1 MKQKKAKENVI
12 LDAFLECRDALV
24 RSIMKMSARQEDVD
38 DILQETFLRAFSA
51 NEKSHISS
59 PRDYLFVISRNLVL
73 KGLSRRSREITGEI
87 DEAVLRAEETSA
99 GTELHYRRK
108 FEAFNQALGGLPEK
122 HRRAILLRKFY
133 GLSHREIA
141 GKMNVSVSSIEKY
154 IADGIK
160 RCKQSLYAQGYEP
173 ESRSVQQGQAR
184 RRDTDER
191 AGEEA

>member
-1 MKQKKAKENVI
+1 MKQKMAEHNVI

-73 KGLSRRSREITGEI
+73 KGLSRRSREITREI
-87 DEAVLRAEETSA
+87 DETLLRTEEISA
-99 GTELHYRRK
+99 GTKLHYRRK
-108 FEAFNQALGGLPEK
+108 FEAFNEALHGLPEK
-122 HRRAILLRKFY
+122 QRRAILLRKFY

-141 GKMNVSVSSIEKY
+141 GKMNVSVSSVEKY
-154 IADGIK
+154 IAGGVK
-160 RCKQSLYAQGYEP
+160 RCKQALCAQGYEP
-173 ESRSVQQGQAR
+173 EHRSVQQEQAR
-184 RRDTDER
+184 RRET
-191 AGEEA
+191 AGRVAEES

>member
-1 MKQKKAKENVI
+1 MKQKKAEENVI

-73 KGLSRRSREITGEI
+73 KGLSRRSREITREI
-87 DEAVLRAEETSA
+87 DEAALRAEDISA

-108 FEAFNQALGGLPEK
+108 FEAFNEALGGLPEK

-141 GKMNVSVSSIEKY
+141 GKMKVSVSSVEKY
-154 IADGIK
+154 IAYGIK
-160 RCKQSLYAQGYEP
+160 RCKQTLYAQGYEP
-173 ESRSVQQGQAR
+173 ESRSVQQEQAR
-184 RRDTDER
+184 RRDTDAR
-191 AGEEA
+191 AAEEA